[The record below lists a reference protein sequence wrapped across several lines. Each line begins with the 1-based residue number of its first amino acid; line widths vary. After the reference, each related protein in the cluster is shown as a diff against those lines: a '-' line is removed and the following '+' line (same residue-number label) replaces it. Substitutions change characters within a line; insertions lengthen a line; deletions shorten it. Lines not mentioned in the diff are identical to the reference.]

1 MQFSPTSNSPLCTFF
16 IKNSIKVVD
25 VVDDVDV
32 DVDVDV
38 VDDAVEE
45 FETRCQR
52 CCR

>member
-16 IKNSIKVVD
+16 IENSIKVVD
-25 VVDDVDV
+25 VVD

>member
-1 MQFSPTSNSPLCTFF
+1 MQFSPTSISLLCTFF

-32 DVDVDV
+32 DVDV

>member
-32 DVDVDV
+32 DV
-38 VDDAVEE
+38 VDDAGED

>member
-16 IKNSIKVVD
+16 IKNSMKVVD
-25 VVDDVDV
+25 VVD

>member
-1 MQFSPTSNSPLCTFF
+1 MQFSPISNSPLCTFF

-32 DVDVDV
+32 VVDV

>member
-25 VVDDVDV
+25 VVDDVIV
-32 DVDVDV
+32 DVDVL
-38 VDDAVEE
+38 DDAVEE